1 MTFEKIYQ
9 LLKTHRTVTLITAD
23 NASLIISFLFRAF
36 KQDHEGFVKGM
47 ITEKDLA
54 EMLGDYLYAINKDE
68 ILFPKDPRQYLTD
81 WSNAGYLL
89 KSTSKND
96 EFIYDLTPATEN
108 AFKWIDSLDK
118 REFVGQESRLKNL
131 FESLKELSSKSK
143 KDYKARVLELEQKKK
158 EIEKEIENVKMGRM
172 EVLDDRQIKEQYF
185 IIEETAKNLLADFR
199 QVEQNFREID
209 RNFRKKIITT
219 SLSKGKVLEELFE
232 EQNNLFDTDQGKSF
246 TAFWDFLLSQSRQAE
261 FERLIKEILEIPAVK
276 GVQRE
281 GFTIANVRNNLIEA
295 GDKTKKS
302 TNSLLEQL
310 RKYLEHKAFFE
321 NIRIH
326 ENIQTILKIL
336 SENPDID
343 FSKFD
348 WLRFDDVIHIDLVFN
363 RPLFNPPEK
372 LKFAKNNP
380 KDGVATG
387 DTDSLFSQFE
397 ISLADLKKNI
407 KSALKNRDQISFTE
421 FIKEYKIEKGVAEVV
436 GYVEI
441 ATQERNKHIVKNF
454 VFDVV
459 DIDNSKTH
467 KKYKIRVPQ
476 IIFCK

>member
-1 MTFEKIYQ
+1 MTFDKIYQ

-23 NASLIISFLFRAF
+23 NAALIISFLFRAF
-36 KQDHEGFVKGM
+36 KQDQDGFVKG
-47 ITEKDLA
+47 IILEKELTELLA
-54 EMLGDYLYAINKDE
+54 DYLYTVNKDE

-81 WSNAGYLL
+81 WSNAGYLRKSKL
-89 KSTSKND
+89 KTD

-143 KDYKARVLELEQKKK
+143 KDFKSRMQELEKRKR
-158 EIEKEIENVKMGRM
+158 EIEQEIENVKMGKM

-219 SLSKGKVLEELFE
+219 SLPKGKVLDDLFE

-246 TAFWDFLLSQSRQAE
+246 TAFWDFLLSQSRQEE
-261 FERLIKEILEIPAVK
+261 FEKLIKEVLEIPAVK
-276 GVQRE
+276 DIQRE
-281 GFTIANVRNNLIEA
+281 NFTIANVRNNLIEA

-321 NIRIH
+321 NKRIH
-326 ENIQTILKIL
+326 ENIQAILKII
-336 SENPDID
+336 SENPEVD
-343 FSKFD
+343 FSKVD
-348 WLRFDDVIHIDLVFN
+348 LLRFDDVIHIDLVFN
-363 RPLFNPPEK
+363 RPLFTPPEK
-372 LKFAKNNP
+372 LKFAKNEP
-380 KDGVATG
+380 KEGVAAG
-387 DTDSLFSQFE
+387 DNESLYTQFE

-407 KSALKNRDQISFTE
+407 KSALKNRDQITFTE
-421 FIKEYKIEKGVAEVV
+421 FVKEYKIQKGVAEVV

-441 ATQERNKHIVKNF
+441 ATQEKNKHIVKNDD
-454 VFDVV
+454 FDV
-459 DIDNSKTH
+459 IAIGNSRTNKR
-467 KKYKIRVPQ
+467 YKIKVPQ